1 MVRKPFNARRW
12 LETAL
17 ALFTPVVLSKLE
29 PSAVRNASW
38 WPM

>member
-1 MVRKPFNARRW
+1 MDSKPFFARRW

-17 ALFTPVVLSKLE
+17 AMFTPVVLTRLK
-29 PSAVRNASW
+29 PSPVRNASW